1 MSIILI
7 TKRITLVYYNRSI
20 SNDLCLSHKIQI
32 DYKQL
37 QNKNEKMGT
46 LASSHSDENHNNW
59 WLPTAPTMK
68 FITSV
73 LFLVLSTT
81 TVDAHGAMNEPKG
94 PEGIINIACPR
105 PDGGNGNHDTEWKQ
119 KNNPKCW
126 EDGESLHFDTH
137 W

>member
-1 MSIILI
+1 MICVCLTKYKSITNNYK
-7 TKRITLVYYNRSI
+7 TKT
-20 SNDLCLSHKIQI
+20 K
-32 DYKQL
+32 
-37 QNKNEKMGT
+37 KN
-46 LASSHSDENHNNW
+46 
-59 WLPTAPTMK
+59 MK

-81 TVDAHGAMNEPKG
+81 TVDAHSVMNKPKG

-105 PDGGNGNHDTEWKQ
+105 PDGGYGNHDTEWKQ